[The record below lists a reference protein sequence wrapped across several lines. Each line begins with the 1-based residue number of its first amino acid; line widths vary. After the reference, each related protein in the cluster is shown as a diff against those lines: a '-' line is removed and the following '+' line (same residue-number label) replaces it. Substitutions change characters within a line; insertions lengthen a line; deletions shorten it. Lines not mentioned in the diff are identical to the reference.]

1 MIKSHPHL
9 SLAQD
14 ASVSRLT
21 DSATVIDGAHS
32 SSHQHPPP
40 SRGRIK
46 ERGKENSY
54 AFKSYFEKKHPA
66 FTVYENSV
74 QEVEGNYFF
83 LAAEKKGEKKFLV
96 TGKKEFMF
104 YPVDQNAIELLCKTF
119 PWLKPRACGLKNS
132 FGFGDRLGIATPGHI
147 RALKKYNFF
156 PVFAQQSVRELE
168 RTGGRTFKE
177 VLNSAIIGVFEEG
190 YKNGFGAD
198 ADHIKKISYLKEAVN
213 AGFTFFTIDPSDK
226 IGKKEIHSK
235 EKSDAEWR
243 KYENLYSGKKYRVG
257 NSEFEFTEE
266 ILKNILLTYSEA
278 VDFIESCHKFLKS
291 KISSFDFEVSV
302 DETSYSTTP
311 IAHIFI
317 VEELQRRKIEF
328 QNLALRFPGKFEKG
342 IDYKGDLKEFEENLT
357 LHQKIREKFGP
368 YKISLHSGSD
378 KFKIYPIFKNIL
390 GNNFHVKTSG
400 TSWIEAVKTIAEVNR
415 PFFLEILNCGIKT
428 FKENSASYEIS
439 ANPETVDLENIRKE
453 NIEEIFVDEN
463 IRQII
468 HISYGSVLSEF
479 REKFYSILRNTEE
492 IYYKELETHLGKHL
506 KMLN

>member
-1 MIKSHPHL
+1 LIK
-9 SLAQD
+9 A
-14 ASVSRLT
+14 
-21 DSATVIDGAHS
+21 
-32 SSHQHPPP
+32 
-40 SRGRIK
+40 
-46 ERGKENSY
+46 
-54 AFKSYFEKKHPA
+54 YFEKKHPA
-66 FTVYENSV
+66 FTVYGNSI

-83 LAAEKKGEKKFLV
+83 LAAEKKGEKKILV

-104 YPVDQNAIELLCKTF
+104 YPVDKNAIELLRKTF
-119 PWLKPRACGLKNS
+119 PWLKPQACGLKNS

-168 RTGGRTFKE
+168 RTGGRTFKD
-177 VLNSAIIGVFEEG
+177 VLNSVIIGVFEEG

-198 ADHIKKISYLKEAVN
+198 ADHIKTISYLEEAVN

-226 IGKKEIHSK
+226 IHPHLSPPPSRGRIKERGEKNSYAFKIKKNVLP
-235 EKSDAEWR
+235 DAEWR

-257 NSEFEFTEE
+257 NLELEFTEAN
-266 ILKNILLTYSEA
+266 LKNLILIYSEA

-291 KISSFDFEVSV
+291 KISSFDFEISV
-302 DETSYSTTP
+302 DETSYPTTP

-317 VEELQRRKIEF
+317 VEELQRREIEF

-357 LHQKIREKFGP
+357 IHQKIREKFGP

-378 KFKIYPIFKNIL
+378 KFKIYPVFKNIL

-415 PFFLEILNCGIKT
+415 PFFLEILNCAIKT

-439 ANPETVDLENIRKE
+439 ANPETVDLENLKKK

-468 HISYGSVLSEF
+468 HISYGSILSEF
-479 REKFYSILRNTEE
+479 RERFYSILRNTER
-492 IYYKELETHLGKHL
+492 IYYKGLENHLGKHL
-506 KMLN
+506 KLLN